1 MGKNSS
7 DDLATLASEVLNSDK
22 YSEETKSL
30 AGSVLSQVKNGKVS
44 SGDLATLASEVLRNK
59 NSSEIAKKLAGSV
72 LSQSEKDSEE
82 KKK

>member
-22 YSEETKSL
+22 YSEETK
-30 AGSVLSQVKNGKVS
+30 
-44 SGDLATLASEVLRNK
+44 
-59 NSSEIAKKLAGSV
+59 KLAGSV

>member
-1 MGKNSS
+1 MTVSYTHLDVYKRQ
-7 DDLATLASEVLNSDK
+7 
-22 YSEETKSL
+22 ETKSL
-30 AGSVLSQVKNGKVS
+30 AGSVLSQVEKGKVS
-44 SGDLATLASEVLRNK
+44 SEDLATLASEVLRNK

>member
-7 DDLATLASEVLNSDK
+7 E
-22 YSEETKSL
+22 
-30 AGSVLSQVKNGKVS
+30 
-44 SGDLATLASEVLRNK
+44 DLATLASEVLRNK

-72 LSQSEKDSEE
+72 LSQSEKDLEE